1 MTPNSAPHSAPTV
14 IPNPMTPDRA
24 ALLLARVTAADRPTP
39 SEVVAAMQT
48 IERSHPGEPITLS
61 DLLGTWRLAFVTG
74 TKKARKRAGK
84 AIGAGRYLA
93 TIPKITLTYCL
104 DSGSNSGSDS
114 GSGSGSGSGSDFGA
128 TRLGRAV
135 NTVAIGGLKLTVTGP
150 IEAIAGKR
158 ILAFDFT
165 RWSVAIGSWVVYR
178 GEIGGGVASDASFA
192 ERPLKKRPF
201 FNYFWVSD
209 RAIAARGKGGGLA
222 LWVRSEGDRGVEAD
236 AIADRNANEP
246 GRTQKSDF

>member
-1 MTPNSAPHSAPTV
+1 MTPNSAPTV
-14 IPNPMTPDRA
+14 IPDPMTPDRA
-24 ALLLARVTAADRPTP
+24 ALLLARVATADRPTP

-48 IERSHPGEPITLS
+48 IERSHPGEPIALA

-93 TIPKITLTYCL
+93 AIPKITLTYCL
-104 DSGSNSGSDS
+104 DSGSSSGSDS
-114 GSGSGSGSGSDFGA
+114 GAS
-128 TRLGRAV
+128 LGRAV

-178 GEIGGGVASDASFA
+178 GEIGGGAASDASFA
-192 ERPLKKRPF
+192 DRPLKERPF

-209 RAIAARGKGGGLA
+209 QAIAARGKGGGLA
-222 LWVRSEGDRGVEAD
+222 MWVR
-236 AIADRNANEP
+236 NE
-246 GRTQKSDF
+246 DHD